1 MMQAMGMAVGHSTA
15 QMTRQPVLKTLRFFI
30 GTTLLYTVFG
40 MQGAYAAGGMNVDDA
55 QILDADTCQLESWAK
70 FNRTGTERWVSPAC
84 SPNEHV
90 EFSWAGSWQRDLR
103 GNYMAA
109 SQFQGKTVLRELSSD
124 VTAIGMLAGAER
136 ITEGMTDSDSARQAD
151 WNYYAKLLT
160 TTSFRDD
167 DILLHTNLGVSQS
180 KENHTTSLTW
190 GVGNETRLFG
200 KSTFIA
206 EVFGE
211 NKGRPSYQAGVR
223 HTLIPE
229 QLELDL
235 TYGNRF
241 GRDTQEAFVVLG
253 LRFIA
258 PGLFR

>member
-1 MMQAMGMAVGHSTA
+1 MGKSVAHITQTMIG
-15 QMTRQPVLKTLRFFI
+15 QPVLKTLRFLI
-30 GTTLLYTVFG
+30 GTMLLHAAFG
-40 MQGAYAAGGMNVDDA
+40 VQGAYAAGGMNVDDA
-55 QILDADTCQLESWAK
+55 QILEADTCQLESWAQ
-70 FNRTGTERWVSPAC
+70 FNHTGTERWFSPAC

-90 EFSWAGSWQRDLR
+90 EFSWAGAWQRDLS
-103 GNYMAA
+103 GTYLAA

-136 ITEGMTDSDSARQAD
+136 ITEGMTESDSARQAD

-160 TTSFRDD
+160 TSSFRDN
-167 DILLHTNLGVSQS
+167 DILLHTNLGVSQR
-180 KENHTTSLTW
+180 KEDHTTSLTW

-200 KSTFIA
+200 KTSLIA

-223 HTLIPE
+223 YGLIPE

-235 TYGNRF
+235 TYGNHF
-241 GRDTQEAFVVLG
+241 GRDTQEAYFVLG